1 MPHAAFSPPGPTD
14 FHFAR
19 RVSCPVIDTNV
30 YLHRWPFRRL
40 PGDDPVSL
48 AGKLRAAGVTQAWA
62 GSFDALLADDL
73 SEVNGRLAADCR
85 RFGDGLLLPFGC
97 VNPALPDWRE
107 ELRRCVEQH
116 RMRGI
121 RLHPNYHG
129 YTLGD
134 AAFHDLMATATER
147 NLLVQIAVQMQD
159 ERTQHHLVR
168 TAPVKLASM
177 PNVPGARVQ
186 LLNATRP
193 MAASAGTLHT
203 DFAMVEG
210 VHGLRNLARD
220 IGAERILFGSYYPC
234 FYFEAAALK
243 LKESGLAPAAIATE
257 NAGRLLQGAR

>member
-1 MPHAAFSPPGPTD
+1 M
-14 FHFAR
+14 
-19 RVSCPVIDTNV
+19 IDTNI

-48 AGKLRAAGVTQAWA
+48 TTKLRAARVMQAWT

-73 SEVNGRLAADCR
+73 AEVNTRLASDCR

-107 ELRRCVEQH
+107 ELRRCIDQH

-129 YTLGD
+129 YTLAD
-134 AAFHDLMATATER
+134 AALRELLTAAAER
-147 NLLVQIAVQMQD
+147 KVLVQIAVQMQD
-159 ERTQHHLVR
+159 ERTQHQLVR
-168 TAPVKLASM
+168 TAPVNLAPM
-177 PNVPGARVQ
+177 PNVPGARIQ

-193 MAASAGTLHT
+193 MASSNGTLPT

-210 VHGLRNLARD
+210 VHGLRDLAHN
-220 IGAERILFGSYYPC
+220 IGAERILFGSFYPC
-234 FYFEAAALK
+234 FYFEAAVLK
-243 LKESGLAPAAIATE
+243 LKESGLAAAAITTE
-257 NAGRLLQGAR
+257 NAQRLLQGAK

>member
-1 MPHAAFSPPGPTD
+1 M
-14 FHFAR
+14 
-19 RVSCPVIDTNV
+19 IDTNI

-40 PGDDPVSL
+40 PGDDPVAL
-48 AGKLRAAGVTQAWA
+48 IAKLRGAGVTQAWA

-73 SEVNGRLAADCR
+73 SEVNARLTADCR
-85 RFGDGLLLPFGC
+85 RFGEGLLLPFGC

-107 ELRRCVEQH
+107 ELRRCVELH

-129 YTLGD
+129 YALGD
-134 AAFHDLMATATER
+134 AAFRDLMVAAAER
-147 NLLVQIAVQMQD
+147 GVVVQIAVQMQD
-159 ERTQHHLVR
+159 ERTQHQLVR
-168 TAPVKLASM
+168 ASPVKLASM
-177 PNVPGARVQ
+177 PTVTGARVQ

-193 MAASAGTLHT
+193 MAMSAGTPHT

-210 VHGLRNLARD
+210 VHGLRDLARD

-243 LKESGLAPAAIATE
+243 LKESGLAPTMIATE
-257 NAGRLLQGAR
+257 NARRLLQGTK

>member
-1 MPHAAFSPPGPTD
+1 M
-14 FHFAR
+14 
-19 RVSCPVIDTNV
+19 IDTNI

-48 AGKLRAAGVTQAWA
+48 TAKLRAARITQAWT

-73 SEVNGRLAADCR
+73 AEVNNRLAADCR

-129 YTLGD
+129 YTVAEPALGQLL
-134 AAFHDLMATATER
+134 AAATER
-147 NLLVQIAVQMQD
+147 NVLVQIAVQMQD

-168 TAPVKLASM
+168 TAAVNLASM
-177 PNVPGARVQ
+177 PKVPGARIQ

-193 MAASAGTLHT
+193 MAVAAAGTLYT

-210 VHGLRNLARD
+210 VHGLRGLAQD
-220 IGAERILFGSYYPC
+220 IGAERILFGSFYPC

-243 LKESGLAPAAIATE
+243 LKESGLAPAAAITTE
-257 NAGRLLQGAR
+257 NAQRLLTGAK